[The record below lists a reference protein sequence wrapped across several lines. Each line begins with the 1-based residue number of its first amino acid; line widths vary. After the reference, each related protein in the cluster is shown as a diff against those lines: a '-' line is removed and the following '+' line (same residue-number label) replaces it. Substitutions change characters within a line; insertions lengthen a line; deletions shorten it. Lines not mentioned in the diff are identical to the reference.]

1 MIPLP
6 SPTSG
11 TSPTARWL
19 AAFLALLTAG
29 LWLLP
34 ETAIG
39 ESRAAVHQ
47 YAIGHPLEMLPD
59 SCADWLERDHWTAIR
74 VRTSTAQFDR
84 LCMAAGD
91 AVSQSGLRRWGL
103 SREGSPLGWLS
114 GPLVYPDLISLL
126 AGSWLLAAVVGG
138 AFERRRGRRDLA
150 IAVAASAVLPA
161 LAWWAL
167 AGLAAQPWLG
177 AAALVSALLAAMA
190 VLLSAEGQSY
200 WLPGAAEPLELP
212 MWSLLGWWLV
222 LRLLSAALFGLERS
236 ALTAEMLALPAG
248 AAIGFALRS
257 DAGEALRRWLA
268 QSKAQFDAAAAPV
281 PVGPSLGPEVQAGR
295 GVPPPSAAVAR
306 QDEYGPPTHEVD
318 ETLDGAEDPALA
330 ALFAEDLPAVVPA
343 AVAAPAT
350 AAAMP
355 AQAAALFARGAA
367 KAEEAPSGRPAA
379 SAGLDDLLSELMG
392 AAPPSPSP
400 SGLAG
405 PKAAPAASEVAL
417 PVVLAPVAARPA
429 PAAPLEPAK
438 ATPRAEPT
446 IAYSPDQAAA
456 LRSARAVALPLPA
469 VRLAQSLRRGPD
481 GGLQC
486 LLDGEWEGLATDLV
500 QGVAVGLVEHRDWPD
515 MQPEIWIDVVT
526 ARASRQHPAEVVRL
540 HLSRAAL
547 EEFAPAVPMARA
559 FAQLAEEL
567 AAGGAL
573 CLPQQPLWPGPPWPR
588 YATAGEFI
596 AMWQRELGGTA

>member
-19 AAFLALLTAG
+19 AALLALLTAG

-39 ESRAAVHQ
+39 ESRAALHQ
-47 YAIGHPLEMLPD
+47 YAIGHPVEMLPD
-59 SCADWLERDHWTAIR
+59 SCAEWLEPDHWTAIR
-74 VRTSTAQFDR
+74 VRSSTAQFDR

-114 GPLVYPDLISLL
+114 GPLLYPDLLSLI

-161 LAWWAL
+161 LAWWVL
-167 AGLAAQPWLG
+167 SGLAAQPWLG

-190 VLLSAEGQSY
+190 VLLSAESQSY

-212 MWSLLGWWLV
+212 MWSLVGWWLV
-222 LRLLSAALFGLERS
+222 LRLISAALFGLERS

-248 AAIGFALRS
+248 AAVGFALRS
-257 DAGEALRRWLA
+257 DAGEALRQWLA
-268 QSKAQFDAAAAPV
+268 QGKAQLDAAAAPV

-306 QDEYGPPTHEVD
+306 QDEYGPPTHEVE

-330 ALFAEDLPAVVPA
+330 ALFAEDLPAIAPV
-343 AVAAPAT
+343 AVAGPAPDV
-350 AAAMP
+350 AMP

-367 KAEEAPSGRPAA
+367 KVEEAPRSGAA
-379 SAGLDDLLSELMG
+379 AAPGLDDLLSELIG
-392 AAPPSPSP
+392 GSPTSPSP

-405 PKAAPAASEVAL
+405 QKAAPALSEVAL
-417 PVVLAPVAARPA
+417 PAVIAPVAARPA

-456 LRSARAVALPLPA
+456 LRSAGAMARPLPT

-481 GGLQC
+481 GSLQC

-500 QGVAVGLVEHRDWPD
+500 QGVAVGLVEHRDWPN